1 MSEKLENVSSWAAQL
16 RRRSAADRF
25 DLYTRVSLYVLSAG
39 EVVVA
44 ITIATGPP
52 RTEPVWVAAFI
63 ALAAVHAA
71 SGVTLLHRGIS
82 WFLGQGR
89 WPRRTM
95 VLHIVLGGCGV
106 LSALL
111 AFPHVDGGDPEGY
124 GSAAFG
130 VLMFIVYVVVALT
143 PRLTMLRLASTAVPA
158 AALAGL
164 AMLAFG
170 WAFRPAMAGAVSCLI
185 GMVAGGVTYRIS
197 VWMLGAV
204 WETERSRET
213 ESRLA
218 VAEERLRIARDLHD
232 VLGRNLSV
240 IALKAELS
248 AELAR
253 RGLDEAAGE
262 MMEVHG
268 IAHDSLREVRE
279 VVRGFRQADLPAE
292 LAGARSVLR
301 SAGVDSRI
309 IGDGTDVPSHVQEA
323 LAWVVR
329 EGTTNVLRHSDATEC
344 VITVHGAEGTT
355 ASEQWATVTMEN
367 DNARSGAGQPPER
380 GGSGLA
386 GLRERIE
393 SLGGSL
399 SAEPAA
405 GGRFRLTATV
415 PFDGGA
421 GAAPSGPVEG
431 RLGTPTGSSSQ
442 EGTS

>member
-1 MSEKLENVSSWAAQL
+1 MSAWAAQL

-44 ITIATGPP
+44 VAIATGPP
-52 RTEPVWVAAFI
+52 RIEPVWGATFI
-63 ALAAVHAA
+63 ALAVLHAA
-71 SGVTLLHRGIS
+71 SGVALLHRGIN
-82 WFLGQGR
+82 WFLGHGS
-89 WPRRTM
+89 WPRQVM

-130 VLMFIVYVVVALT
+130 VLMFIIYVIVALT
-143 PRLTMLRLASTAVPA
+143 PRLTMLRLASTAVSSA
-158 AALAGL
+158 VLAGL

-170 WAFRPAMAGAVSCLI
+170 WSFRPAMAGAVSCLI
-185 GMVAGGVTYRIS
+185 GMVAGGSTYRIS

-240 IALKAELS
+240 IALKS
-248 AELAR
+248 ELAAQLSR
-253 RGLDEAAGE
+253 RGRDEAPAE
-262 MMEVHG
+262 MMEVHE

-279 VVRGFRQADLPAE
+279 VVRGYRHADLAAE

-309 IGDGTDVPSHVQEA
+309 IGDGTQLPWQAQDA

-344 VITVHGAEGTT
+344 VITVEKAPSGTT
-355 ASEQWATVTMEN
+355 EVQWASVTMEN
-367 DNARSGAGQPPER
+367 NRAREEQPAER
-380 GGSGLA
+380 GGNGLA
-386 GLRERIE
+386 GLGERLEGLGGTLRAE
-393 SLGGSL
+393 SLQ
-399 SAEPAA
+399 
-405 GGRFRLTATV
+405 GGRFRLTAIV
-415 PFDGGA
+415 PVRP
-421 GAAPSGPVEG
+421 APDDE
-431 RLGTPTGSSSQ
+431 RTPRAESPTLK
-442 EGTS
+442 ETP